1 MSKMLSKMNLISVVQ
16 QLPKEDI
23 ETIQGYVEMIEKENQ
38 KLKKQLENKYEKV
51 GTLTTELL
59 YEENTKLVEE
69 NQKLK
74 QVNEE
79 HRMLNGQLREEI
91 KTKDKAYKAIVEE
104 LTEYAEKNERLKLQ
118 LSGTTHCYD
127 EEEHRKLKNQLE
139 KCYCNRTD
147 CSSRIKDS
155 KKYDSLVQAQEA
167 QQKEFINYL
176 QRGINHYTTYIEAMD
191 SAGPSIYSNEY
202 DNSKIKIAIYKGILQ
217 KYKEIMNGSK
227 QN

>member
-23 ETIQGYVEMIEKENQ
+23 ETIQGYVEMIE
-38 KLKKQLENKYEKV
+38 
-51 GTLTTELL
+51 
-59 YEENTKLVEE
+59 EE

-74 QVNEE
+74 QANEE

-104 LTEYAEKNERLKLQ
+104 LTEYAEENEKLKTQ
-118 LSGTTHCYD
+118 LSGTTFCYD
-127 EEEHRKLKNQLE
+127 EKEHRDLKVKIKELE
-139 KCYCNRTD
+139 
-147 CSSRIKDS
+147 RIIELCHLDAKETLATIN
-155 KKYDSLVQAQEA
+155 YEQES

-176 QRGINHYTTYIEAMD
+176 QRGINHYTAYVEAMD

-217 KYKEIMNGSK
+217 KYKEIVNGSK
-227 QN
+227 QK